1 MMSLE
6 QFVIVVY
13 CMVDDLYGAVVGN
26 VRLRARGPAP
36 GLSDVDVIVMEI
48 VGEFLGYHHDEKLW
62 VYFSRHWK
70 ALRHPLKFH
79 RRFRGKGCARS
90 AAPETFS

>member
-62 VYFSRHWK
+62 VYSMCAKPRCGPSPWI
-70 ALRHPLKFH
+70 RSHPRVAQPAPSNRA
-79 RRFRGKGCARS
+79 RRA
-90 AAPETFS
+90 